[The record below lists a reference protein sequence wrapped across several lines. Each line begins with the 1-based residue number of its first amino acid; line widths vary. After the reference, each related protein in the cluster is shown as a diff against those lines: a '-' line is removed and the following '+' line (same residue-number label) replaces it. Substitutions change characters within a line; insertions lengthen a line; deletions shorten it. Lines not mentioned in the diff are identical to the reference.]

1 MSAATAHEHAEA
13 HGGHDHHEHHDPFWK
28 KYIFSTD
35 HKVIGLQYGFT
46 SLVFLAFG
54 FFLMMVMRW
63 SIAYPDRAVPLL
75 ADWPWFQAWLDDG
88 GKVTGDLYN
97 MFGAMHGTIM
107 VFLGIVPLA
116 FGTFGNYVTP
126 LQIGAPAI
134 GRPASPP
141 APVPNAGDR
150 SAAQNAHSARRRWVA
165 RRRVPPVPEPIG
177 APAPSRRTPPPPS

>member
-1 MSAATAHEHAEA
+1 MSTVTEQTSDSVHEE
-13 HGGHDHHEHHDPFWK
+13 HDHHDHYEPFWK

-35 HKVIGLQYGFT
+35 HKTIGIQYGFT
-46 SLVFLAFG
+46 ALVFLAFG

-107 VFLGIVPLA
+107 VFLGVVPLA
-116 FGTFGNYVTP
+116 FGAFGNYVTP
-126 LQIGAPAI
+126 LQIGA
-134 GRPASPP
+134 
-141 APVPNAGDR
+141 VNAGDIPLPNR
-150 SAAQNAHSARRRWVA
+150 IVGKASGSGSRMGSKVGIF
-165 RRRVPPVPEPIG
+165 PI
-177 APAPSRRTPPPPS
+177 RIF